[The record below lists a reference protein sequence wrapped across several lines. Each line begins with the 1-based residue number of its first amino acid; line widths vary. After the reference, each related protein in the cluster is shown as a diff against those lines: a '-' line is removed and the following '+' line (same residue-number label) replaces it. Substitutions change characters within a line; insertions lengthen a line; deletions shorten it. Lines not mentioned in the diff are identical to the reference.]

1 VSSETLNRARVSKN
15 TKSSIKTR
23 ERERERE
30 RERRRRRRR
39 NSKPNLKSTKDEK
52 EKRKKTKKKNKE
64 KETDSMMELRK
75 PTKMKVHTFVF
86 YVLFFCKEKIGSRGR
101 RNN

>member
-30 RERRRRRRR
+30 RRRRRRRR
-39 NSKPNLKSTKDEK
+39 RSSKPILKSTKDEK
-52 EKRKKTKKKNKE
+52 EKTKNEENK
-64 KETDSMMELRK
+64 
-75 PTKMKVHTFVF
+75 
-86 YVLFFCKEKIGSRGR
+86 
-101 RNN
+101 

>member
-30 RERRRRRRR
+30 EEEEEEEEEEALSQYSNRQ
-39 NSKPNLKSTKDEK
+39 KT
-52 EKRKKTKKKNKE
+52 RKKKQKTKKINKE
-64 KETDSMMELRK
+64 KETVSMMELRK

-86 YVLFFCKEKIGSRGR
+86 YVLFFCKEKIGTRGR

>member
-23 ERERERE
+23 EREREEEEEEEEEALSQYSNRQK
-30 RERRRRRRR
+30 RR
-39 NSKPNLKSTKDEK
+39 KKKQ
-52 EKRKKTKKKNKE
+52 KTKKINKE

-86 YVLFFCKEKIGSRGR
+86 YVSFFCKEKIGSRGR